1 MLEMENSLEMHP
13 FQNDPENPIVI
24 NDSNRSK
31 ARGNKQGDTWQGK
44 KLNKNQMTLLS
55 QLDCS
60 LIDINQDEYL
70 CLKNSSDP
78 QCRKPENCDEM
89 EDTEEILKP
98 ENVNLESRNTTQIVL
113 SHEKN
118 FGKDDTYL
126 EKKTS
131 GEGESSQLC
140 KKDVCSDEKNLEPLD
155 SCNGIRTLKENRP
168 TILND
173 IALQGRDNSGPD
185 SSVTGTKTCSEI
197 MSKSETMKDDLLIE
211 DEEDENDY
219 ILVDF
224 DSSDEDEKD
233 GNVDDKNDSS
243 ESLETLPKMD
253 AFTVKNETVCDSLTK
268 TTSTTEQEV
277 SSPALIEEE
286 FLNPTLNYSTGGDD
300 QLNETLPDNK
310 DRVKEEILR
319 NQSNGGIINQSNGEI
334 KKNLSESKVPV
345 NIKQESADW
354 NEFSVS
360 QEQIERKSR
369 SSSLNADTA
378 SETSTSQSGSILE
391 LISAVLP
398 SSSGESSLTSHQ
410 SRIQSLINQL
420 GLKSTVEVTLSEDGT
435 KKVELHFIV
444 NDKMDLESQLAQT
457 NDGSISSTSKDTSN
471 DEVSSTVPDDVDQCL
486 ASNGHSSS
494 EQSLLSQVK
503 QAPMKE
509 PQTKEE
515 ALSWEVSSTEELK
528 EETTTESAKVL
539 DKEYESGMD
548 KMNAEPPL
556 QEIDESKMY
565 GESNMGE
572 VASPDVIILSSDE
585 EEESPVDSTVATTR

>member
-131 GEGESSQLC
+131 GEGESSQVC
-140 KKDVCSDEKNLEPLD
+140 KKDVCSDEKDLEPLD

-173 IALQGRDNSGPD
+173 VALQGRDNSGPD

-310 DRVKEEILR
+310 DRVEEILR
-319 NQSNGGIINQSNGEI
+319 NQSNGEIINQSNGEI

-360 QEQIERKSR
+360 QEQIERKSQ

-378 SETSTSQSGSILE
+378 LETSTSQSGSILE

-420 GLKSTVEVTLSEDGT
+420 GLKSKVEVTLSEDGT

-515 ALSWEVSSTEELK
+515 ALGSEVSSTKELK
-528 EETTTESAKVL
+528 KETTTESAKVL
-539 DKEYESGMD
+539 GKEYESGMD
-548 KMNAEPPL
+548 KVNAEPPL

-572 VASPDVIILSSDE
+572 VATPDVIILSSDE
-585 EEESPVDSTVATTR
+585 EESPVDSTIATTR

>member
-89 EDTEEILKP
+89 KDTEEISKP
-98 ENVNLESRNTTQIVL
+98 ENVNLESRNRTQIVL

-118 FGKDDTYL
+118 FGKDDMNV
-126 EKKTS
+126 EKKTG
-131 GEGESSQLC
+131 GEGEISQDSVTL
-140 KKDVCSDEKNLEPLD
+140 KEKHSEPLD
-155 SCNGIRTLKENRP
+155 SCNGIRTSRENQQ
-168 TILND
+168 TILID
-173 IALQGRDNSGPD
+173 EALQGRDNGGPD
-185 SSVTGTKTCSEI
+185 SNVTETKTLEKARNENLL
-197 MSKSETMKDDLLIE
+197 KSETMKDDLVID

-233 GNVDDKNDSS
+233 GDVDDKNDSS
-243 ESLETLPKMD
+243 ENLETLPKVD
-253 AFTVKNETVCDSLTK
+253 AFTVKNETVFDSLTK
-268 TTSTTEQEV
+268 TASTTEQEV

-286 FLNPTLNYSTGGDD
+286 FLNPTLNDLTGGD
-300 QLNETLPDNK
+300 QLNKTLPDNK

-319 NQSNGGIINQSNGEI
+319 NQSNGEIKNQSNGEI

-360 QEQIERKSR
+360 QEQIERKSQ

-420 GLKSTVEVTLSEDGT
+420 GLKSKVEVTLSEDGT

-494 EQSLLSQVK
+494 EQSLLPQVM
-503 QAPMKE
+503 QAPMNE

-515 ALSWEVSSTEELK
+515 ALSSEVSSTKELK
-528 EETTTESAKVL
+528 EETITESAKVL

-548 KMNAEPPL
+548 KMNTKSPL
-556 QEIDESKMY
+556 QETDESKMY
-565 GESNMGE
+565 GESNMRE
-572 VASPDVIILSSDE
+572 VATPDVIILSSDE
-585 EEESPVDSTVATTR
+585 EEESLVDSTIATTR

>member
-70 CLKNSSDP
+70 CLKNPSDP

-98 ENVNLESRNTTQIVL
+98 ENVNLESRNATQIVL

-131 GEGESSQLC
+131 GEGESSQVC
-140 KKDVCSDEKNLEPLD
+140 KKDVCSDEKDLEPLD
-155 SCNGIRTLKENRP
+155 SCNGIRTLKENQQ
-168 TILND
+168 TIIID
-173 IALQGRDNSGPD
+173 EALQGRDNGGPD
-185 SSVTGTKTCSEI
+185 SNVTETKTLEKACSENLLE
-197 MSKSETMKDDLLIE
+197 SETMKDDLVVD

-233 GNVDDKNDSS
+233 GDVDDKNDSS
-243 ESLETLPKMD
+243 ENLETLPKVD

-268 TTSTTEQEV
+268 TTSTTEQKV
-277 SSPALIEEE
+277 SSPALIKEE

-300 QLNETLPDNK
+300 QLNETLSDNK

-319 NQSNGGIINQSNGEI
+319 NQSNGEI

-354 NEFSVS
+354 NEFSAS
-360 QEQIERKSR
+360 QEQIERKSQ
-369 SSSLNADTA
+369 SSSLTADTA

-420 GLKSTVEVTLSEDGT
+420 GLKSKVEVTLSEDGT

-457 NDGSISSTSKDTSN
+457 NDRSISSTSKDTSN
-471 DEVSSTVPDDVDQCL
+471 NEVSSTVPDDVDQCL
-486 ASNGHSSS
+486 ASNRHSSS

-515 ALSWEVSSTEELK
+515 ALGSEVSSTKELK
-528 EETTTESAKVL
+528 KETTTESAKVL

-556 QEIDESKMY
+556 QEVDESKMY

-572 VASPDVIILSSDE
+572 VATPDVIILSSDE